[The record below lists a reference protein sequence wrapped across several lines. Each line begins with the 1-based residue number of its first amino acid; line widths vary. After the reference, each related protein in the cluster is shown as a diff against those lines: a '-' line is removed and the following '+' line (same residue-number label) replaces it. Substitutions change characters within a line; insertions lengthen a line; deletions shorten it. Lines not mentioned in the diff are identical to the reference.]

1 MDYATQ
7 IRTFAALAIQP
18 ERIANILGLKGT
30 EREEVISLDTYL
42 PGDPYNSAY
51 LYGNAVG
58 EYNIDAELA
67 KQAEQGD
74 IDSIESLETR
84 KKERTHLDLKRKLF
98 GI

>member
-1 MDYATQ
+1 MDYTSQ
-7 IRTFAALAIQP
+7 IRTFGALGYTP
-18 ERIANILGLKGT
+18 ECIVNILNLKGA
-30 EREEVISLDTYL
+30 EREEVISRIRT
-42 PGDPYNSAY
+42 PGDGYNSAY
-51 LYGNAVG
+51 LHGNAVG

>member
-7 IRTFAALAIQP
+7 IRTFGALGYSP

-30 EREEVISLDTYL
+30 EREEV
-42 PGDPYNSAY
+42 GDPYNSAY

>member
-7 IRTFAALAIQP
+7 IRTFGALGYSP

-30 EREEVISLDTYL
+30 EREEVISRIRTS
-42 PGDPYNSAY
+42 GDPYNSAY

-58 EYNIDAELA
+58 EYN
-67 KQAEQGD
+67 
-74 IDSIESLETR
+74 IESLETR

>member
-7 IRTFAALAIQP
+7 IRTFGALGYSP
-18 ERIANILGLKGT
+18 ERIANILDLKGT
-30 EREEVISLDTYL
+30 EREEVICRIRSF
-42 PGDPYNSAY
+42 GDPYNSAY
-51 LYGNAVG
+51 VYGNAVG
-58 EYNIDAELA
+58 VYNIDAELA